1 MAEVILV
8 DAGPLVALLDQR
20 EQHHLWAVEQTR
32 QLRLPLFTCEAVL
45 SETCFLLADHSAG
58 LRQIEAYAEDGALKL
73 RSLGAEAFVRVLMLM
88 RRYANVPMSF
98 ADACLV
104 ALAESQP
111 GARIFTLDRDFFI
124 YRRDG
129 NQPLTLLAPFA
140 E

>member
-1 MAEVILV
+1 MAEIVLL
-8 DAGPLVALLDQR
+8 DTGPLVGLMDVR
-20 EQHHLWAVEQTR
+20 EASHAWAVSAFQRVR
-32 QLRLPLFTCEAVL
+32 QPLWTCQAVMT
-45 SETCFLLADHSAG
+45 ETCFLL
-58 LRQIEAYAEDGALKL
+58 RNQPGALARL
-73 RSLGAEAFVRVLMLM
+73 RHKVQAGNFRDGFDFTTMTPRAMALME
-88 RRYANVPMSF
+88 RYANVPMSF

-111 GARIFTLDRDFFI
+111 GARIFTLDRDFII